1 MFCEVTNNVEA
12 LNTGSGVASKY
23 FYTMPLDNHEKLAHI
38 YAKVEGDN
46 INLLDIDFVETT
58 ENYALYKIKMPR
70 GVKPEQRVTL
80 HITEVLS

>member
-1 MFCEVTNNVEA
+1 MFCEVTNHVTIHNKGDS
-12 LNTGSGVASKY
+12 TASKY

-70 GVKPEQRVTL
+70 GVKPGNESIL